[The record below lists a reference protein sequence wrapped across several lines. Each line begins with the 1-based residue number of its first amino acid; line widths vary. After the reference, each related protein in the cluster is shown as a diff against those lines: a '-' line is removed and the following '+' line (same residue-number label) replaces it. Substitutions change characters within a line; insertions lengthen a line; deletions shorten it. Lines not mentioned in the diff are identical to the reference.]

1 MLKYKKYLCLAL
13 LIVFSFYATN
23 KTAIMVRNKDPLM
36 SKIKSEAAKINTGYV
51 NAVIEN
57 DYITPG
63 MYGKVVDELNSLV
76 KMKENDAFNMLY
88 LITTEVKPD
97 VSLDDNKDKIIKE
110 GNYRKKAV
118 AFIIDDNDSVRT
130 FLKNK
135 NIKAS
140 ILINKNSKLDSFFE
154 LINNDFN
161 NYKETES
168 LLKNAGYKS
177 NVCLVTKNNYDIC
190 KKNKKYLIEPSIIL
204 ENNIIEVKREVTS
217 GSLIYI
223 KSSTYL
229 DILINYLQSKGLKIV
244 TVSELI
250 SEKQ

>member
-1 MLKYKKYLCLAL
+1 
-13 LIVFSFYATN
+13 
-23 KTAIMVRNKDPLM
+23 
-36 SKIKSEAAKINTGYV
+36 
-51 NAVIEN
+51 
-57 DYITPG
+57 
-63 MYGKVVDELNSLV
+63 
-76 KMKENDAFNMLY
+76 MKED
-88 LITTEVKPD
+88 
-97 VSLDDNKDKIIKE
+97 KDKIIKE

-190 KKNKKYLIEPSIIL
+190 KKNKKYLIELSIIL